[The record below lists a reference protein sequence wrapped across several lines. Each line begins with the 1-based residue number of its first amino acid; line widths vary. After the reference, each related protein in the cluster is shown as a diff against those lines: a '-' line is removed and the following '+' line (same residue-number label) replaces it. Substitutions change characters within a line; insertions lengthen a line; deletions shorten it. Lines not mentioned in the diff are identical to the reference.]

1 MERYNC
7 KVCGKKHPV
16 FHGMKSPIPSILSEL
31 SEQEWKVRVVE
42 NDGGY
47 LLDGAYVI
55 LDGYIQI
62 FHKNDTSRAIF
73 NWQVWVSFPVSEFM
87 AKIPLVEKEEEVSIK
102 GRLESE
108 LIFYDKSVG
117 LRVETLNIAS
127 KDFRVIKVIEESEV
141 RADQNQLIDD
151 DRVTEIMSRIHHRE
165 IYEPPVSFD
174 VPFYRRLK
182 EELALCN
189 AKYQPG
195 HFIVNISTSKRVL
208 FQLIPREFLEGQ
220 NNSKQGYGLHVVFN
234 YDDEASMELLERFK
248 EIAEG
253 SDWLF
258 HEIDGVPTY
267 QIDLHEEEEK
277 LQQIAVELLKKV
289 YLMEESQIEIDS
301 FEV

>member
-7 KVCGKKHPV
+7 KVCGKKHPI

-31 SEQEWKVRVVE
+31 SDQEWKERVVE

-47 LLDGAYVI
+47 LLDRTYVI

-62 FHKNDTSRAIF
+62 FHENDTSRAIF

-87 AKIPLVEKEEEVSIK
+87 AKIPLMETEEEVRIQ
-102 GRLESE
+102 GQLESE

-117 LRVETLNIAS
+117 LRIETLNIAS
-127 KDFRVIKVIEESEV
+127 KDFWIIRVIEESEV
-141 RADQNQLIDD
+141 KADQDQPIDD

-174 VPFYRRLK
+174 VPFYQRLK
-182 EELALCN
+182 AELDLCN

-195 HFIVNISTSKRVL
+195 RFIVNISASKGVL
-208 FQLIPREFLEGQ
+208 FQLMPREFLEGQ
-220 NNSKQGYGLHVVFN
+220 NNSKQGYGLHVVFD

-248 EIAEG
+248 KIAEG
-253 SDWLF
+253 SDWVF
-258 HEIDGVPTY
+258 HEIDEVPTY
-267 QIDLHEEEEK
+267 QIDLGEKEEK
-277 LQQIAVELLKKV
+277 LQQVAAKLFNKV
-289 YLMEESQIEIDS
+289 FFMNESQIEIDS
-301 FEV
+301 FEI

>member
-7 KVCGKKHPV
+7 KVCGKKHPI
-16 FHGMKSPIPSILSEL
+16 FHGMKSPMPSVLSEL
-31 SEQEWKVRVVE
+31 SDQEWKERVVE

-47 LLDGAYVI
+47 LLDRTYVI

-62 FHKNDTSRAIF
+62 FHENDTSRAIF

-87 AKIPLVEKEEEVSIK
+87 AKIRLIEKEEEVSIK

-141 RADQNQLIDD
+141 RADQDQPIDD
-151 DRVTEIMSRIHHRE
+151 DRVTEIMSQIHHRE
-165 IYEPPVSFD
+165 IYESQVSFEA
-174 VPFYRRLK
+174 PFYRRLK
-182 EELALCN
+182 EELDLCN

-195 HFIVNISTSKRVL
+195 RFIVNISTSGGVL
-208 FQLIPREFLEGQ
+208 FQLMPREFLEGQ
-220 NNSKQGYGLHVVFN
+220 NNSKHGYGLHVVFD
-234 YDDEASMELLERFK
+234 YDDEASMERLERFN

-253 SDWLF
+253 RDWIF
-258 HEIDGVPTY
+258 YEIDGVPTY
-267 QIDLHEEEEK
+267 QIDLREEEEK
-277 LQQIAVELLKKV
+277 LQQVAAKLFETVFLMDENQIA
-289 YLMEESQIEIDS
+289 IDS
-301 FEV
+301 FAV